1 MIHLSDISWEDSE
14 EAIKDYK
21 SDQKIKFKILDIDVE
36 KERISL
42 GIKQLQKDKSKTD
55 KLIGKIVTG
64 VVDSIDK
71 DKIFVSFDENKKGLI
86 KKSNLAKLKSE
97 QNTEKICC

>member
-1 MIHLSDISWEDSE
+1 MLS
-14 EAIKDYK
+14 
-21 SDQKIKFKILDIDVE
+21 

-64 VVDSIDK
+64 VVDSIE
-71 DKIFVSFDENKKGLI
+71 KIKSLFHLMKI
-86 KKSNLAKLKSE
+86 KKD
-97 QNTEKICC
+97 